1 MLSGQKEY
9 NIVAAV
15 TLNAREASEHLASLD
30 IFFNNSQLA
39 LS

>member
-9 NIVAAV
+9 DVVAALA
-15 TLNAREASEHLASLD
+15 LNAREASEHLASLD
-30 IFFNNSQLA
+30 HFRPSA